1 MLNIILKT
9 LNCNETKKDRFYTL
23 VIGVTMINVL
33 PGYEKAAYRELKN
46 IEGIKDVYHVF
57 GEYDF
62 VVIIDVKDLS
72 ILNTVVDRIR
82 ESETVTATQT
92 IVGAEL

>member
-1 MLNIILKT
+1 
-9 LNCNETKKDRFYTL
+9 
-23 VIGVTMINVL
+23 MINVL
-33 PGYEKAAYRELKN
+33 PGYEKAAFRELKN

-62 VVIIDVKDLS
+62 VVIIEVKDLS
-72 ILNTVVDRIR
+72 FLNSVVDRVR
-82 ESETVTATQT
+82 ESENVTATQT

>member
-1 MLNIILKT
+1 M
-9 LNCNETKKDRFYTL
+9 

-72 ILNTVVDRIR
+72 ILNEVVDRIR
-82 ESETVTATQT
+82 ESENVTATQT
-92 IVGAEL
+92 IIGAEL

>member
-1 MLNIILKT
+1 
-9 LNCNETKKDRFYTL
+9 
-23 VIGVTMINVL
+23 MINVL
-33 PGYEKAAYRELKN
+33 PGHEKPSYDELRS

-62 VVIIDVKDLS
+62 VVIIEVRDLTT
-72 ILNTVVDRIR
+72 LNAVVDRIR
-82 ESETVTATQT
+82 ESDAVTATQT

>member
-1 MLNIILKT
+1 
-9 LNCNETKKDRFYTL
+9 
-23 VIGVTMINVL
+23 MINVL

-62 VVIIDVKDLS
+62 VVIIDVIDLS
-72 ILNTVVDRIR
+72 ILNAVVDRIR

-92 IVGAEL
+92 IIGAEL

>member
-1 MLNIILKT
+1 
-9 LNCNETKKDRFYTL
+9 
-23 VIGVTMINVL
+23 MINVL

-62 VVIIDVKDLS
+62 VVIIDVEDMYT
-72 ILNTVVDRIR
+72 LNDVVDVIR
-82 ESETVTATQT
+82 QSEIVKATKT
-92 IVGAEL
+92 IIGAEL

>member
-1 MLNIILKT
+1 
-9 LNCNETKKDRFYTL
+9 
-23 VIGVTMINVL
+23 MINVL

-62 VVIIDVKDLS
+62 VVIIDVEDLYT
-72 ILNTVVDRIR
+72 LNDVVDVIR
-82 ESETVTATQT
+82 QSEIVKATKT
-92 IVGAEL
+92 IIGAEL

>member
-1 MLNIILKT
+1 M
-9 LNCNETKKDRFYTL
+9 

-33 PGYEKAAYRELKN
+33 PSYEKAAYRELKN

-62 VVIIDVKDLS
+62 VVIIDVDDLS
-72 ILNTVVDRIR
+72 LLNAVVDRIR

>member
-1 MLNIILKT
+1 M
-9 LNCNETKKDRFYTL
+9 

-57 GEYDF
+57 GEFDF
-62 VVIIDVKDLS
+62 VVIIDVEDLYT
-72 ILNTVVDRIR
+72 LNDVVDIIR
-82 ESETVTATQT
+82 QQETVKTTKT
-92 IVGAEL
+92 IIGAEL

>member
-1 MLNIILKT
+1 M
-9 LNCNETKKDRFYTL
+9 

-33 PGYEKAAYRELKN
+33 PGHEKESYDELRK

-62 VVIIDVKDLS
+62 VVIIEVKDLTT
-72 ILNTVVDRIR
+72 LNTVVDRIR
-82 ESETVTATQT
+82 ESDTVTATQT

>member
-1 MLNIILKT
+1 M
-9 LNCNETKKDRFYTL
+9 
-23 VIGVTMINVL
+23 VIGATMINVL

-62 VVIIDVKDLS
+62 VIIIEVED
-72 ILNTVVDRIR
+72 LNTLNGVVDRIR
-82 ESETVTATQT
+82 ESETVKTTKT

>member
-1 MLNIILKT
+1 M
-9 LNCNETKKDRFYTL
+9 

-62 VVIIDVKDLS
+62 VVIMDVKDLS
-72 ILNTVVDRIR
+72 ILNAVVDRIR

>member
-1 MLNIILKT
+1 MVAISM
-9 LNCNETKKDRFYTL
+9 

-33 PGYEKAAYRELKN
+33 PSYEKAAYRELRN

-62 VVIIDVKDLS
+62 VIIIDVKDLS
-72 ILNTVVDRIR
+72 ELNAVVDRIR

>member
-1 MLNIILKT
+1 M
-9 LNCNETKKDRFYTL
+9 

-33 PGYEKAAYRELKN
+33 PGYEKAAYREMKN

-62 VVIIDVKDLS
+62 VLIIDVEDLND
-72 ILNTVVDRIR
+72 LNDVVDRIR
-82 ESETVTATQT
+82 ESETVKATKT

>member
-1 MLNIILKT
+1 MFGIS
-9 LNCNETKKDRFYTL
+9 
-23 VIGVTMINVL
+23 MINVL
-33 PGYEKAAYRELKN
+33 PGYEKAAFRELKN

-72 ILNTVVDRIR
+72 ILNAVVDRIR

-92 IVGAEL
+92 IIGAEL

>member
-1 MLNIILKT
+1 M
-9 LNCNETKKDRFYTL
+9 
-23 VIGVTMINVL
+23 VIGVTLLNVL

-62 VVIIDVKDLS
+62 VIIIDVEDLHT
-72 ILNTVVDRIR
+72 LNDVVDIIR
-82 ESETVTATQT
+82 QSETVTATKT
-92 IVGAEL
+92 IIGADL

>member
-1 MLNIILKT
+1 M
-9 LNCNETKKDRFYTL
+9 

-62 VVIIDVKDLS
+62 VIIIDVEDLN
-72 ILNTVVDRIR
+72 ILSDVVDRIR
-82 ESETVTATQT
+82 ESETVTATRT

>member
-1 MLNIILKT
+1 M
-9 LNCNETKKDRFYTL
+9 

-33 PGYEKAAYRELKN
+33 PGYEKAAYREMKN
-46 IEGIKDVYHVF
+46 IEGIKEAYHVF

-72 ILNTVVDRIR
+72 ILNAVVDKIR

-92 IVGAEL
+92 IIGAEL

>member
-1 MLNIILKT
+1 
-9 LNCNETKKDRFYTL
+9 
-23 VIGVTMINVL
+23 MINVL
-33 PGYEKAAYRELKN
+33 PGYEKAAYRELRN

-72 ILNTVVDRIR
+72 ILNAVVDRIR
-82 ESETVTATQT
+82 AVSYTHLRAHETRGNLVCR
-92 IVGAEL
+92 